1 MNDLIITLESKKSI
15 DLIASDSI
23 SDLELTLGESSQYPV
38 YHGATTFTPTQ
49 EAQIA
54 FTAGKVVLQDI
65 HINPIPY
72 NYGLVTYQGN
82 IITIS

>member
-1 MNDLIITLESKKSI
+1 MNDLILTLE
-15 DLIASDSI
+15 DGN
-23 SDLELTLGESSQYPV
+23 ELTLAIDEAEDMELTLEQASGYPT
-38 YHGATTFTPTQ
+38 YTGATTFTPTQ

-54 FTAGKVVLQDI
+54 LTAGKVVLQDI
-65 HINPIPY
+65 TINPIPY